1 MKNLSPEKRLE
12 KYRKLDSPDGIEA
25 MLEIIP
31 KPKQEHQKSIKEF
44 VK

>member
-12 KYRKLDSPDGIEA
+12 IYRKQNNEDGMEA
-25 MLEIIP
+25 MLEILASR
-31 KPKQEHQKSIKEF
+31 EHQKTMKEF